1 MSSYGPNTEAVEALI
16 KKVKT
21 ITPEQA
27 EALAIVW
34 DRSDNSADEWD
45 GSNNSADE
53 WDEVWRRAIHA
64 SEGRRGEWEAA
75 WDAIGMFRKRTY
87 EMGGRAVEHAAW
99 EATAALVVKDLISKD
114 DFHTLYNPWA
124 SVMEV
129 ENG

>member
-1 MSSYGPNTEAVEALI
+1 MSRYGPNTEAVEALI
-16 KKVKT
+16 EKVKT

-27 EALAIVW
+27 ETLAIIW
-34 DRSDNSADEWD
+34 ER
-45 GSNNSADE
+45 SNNCADE
-53 WDEVWRRAIHA
+53 WDEVWLRAIHA

-87 EMGGRAVEHAAW
+87 EMGGHAVEHAAW
-99 EATAALVVKDLISKD
+99 EATAALVVKDLISAE
-114 DFHTLYNPWA
+114 DFDILYRAWA